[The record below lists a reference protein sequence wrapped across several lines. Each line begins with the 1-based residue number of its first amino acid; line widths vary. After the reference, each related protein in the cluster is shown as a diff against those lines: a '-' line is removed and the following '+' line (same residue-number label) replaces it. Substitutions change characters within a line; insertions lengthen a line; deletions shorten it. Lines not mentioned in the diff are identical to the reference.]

1 MRRLPGRMRLPT
13 VPAPSRRMVAGAL
26 VTAAV
31 VLPAGLWLRD
41 SPLVTVR
48 HVHVTGISGPQAG
61 QVRQA
66 ITDAADGMS
75 TLHVDSGK
83 LQAAV
88 RGFPIVD
95 RVSVHRDLP
104 HTIDVTVREHVPV
117 GALALGG
124 RRVPVAADG
133 TILNGTLTRGL
144 ALIPVGAPPGGDRL
158 AERRALR
165 LVALLAAAPAR
176 LRNRVRSVGYGPH
189 GLTARISRGPI
200 LYFGPGTR
208 LRAKWIAAA
217 RVLADYSSKGAT
229 YLDLRVPERPAAG
242 GVVATQSQAPPAVPQ
257 TPVEPAPT
265 AAAAAATATPA
276 PTQTATP
283 PATAAA
289 PPSANPQP

>member
-1 MRRLPGRMRLPT
+1 M
-13 VPAPSRRMVAGAL
+13 AAGAL

-48 HVHVTGISGPQAG
+48 HVHVTGISGPQAS

-66 ITDAADGMS
+66 ITDAANGMS

-83 LQAAV
+83 LEDAV

-95 RVSVHRDLP
+95 QISVRRDLP

-133 TILNGTLTRGL
+133 TILNGTLTKGL

-158 AERRALR
+158 VERRALR
-165 LVALLAAAPAR
+165 LVALLAAAPAV
-176 LRNRVRSVGYGPH
+176 LRARVRSVGYGPH

-242 GVVATQSQAPPAVPQ
+242 GVVATQAQAAPTIPQ
-257 TPVEPAPT
+257 NPVEPAPT
-265 AAAAAATATPA
+265 ATQPPTTATTTPTQTPA
-276 PTQTATP
+276 PTAT
-283 PATAAA
+283 TAA
-289 PPSANPQP
+289 PPAANPQAQVQATQ